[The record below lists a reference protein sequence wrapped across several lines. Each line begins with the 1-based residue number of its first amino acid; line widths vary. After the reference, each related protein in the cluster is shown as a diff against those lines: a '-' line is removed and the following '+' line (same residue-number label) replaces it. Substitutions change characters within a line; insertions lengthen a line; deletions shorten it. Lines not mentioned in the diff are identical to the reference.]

1 MDLRR
6 AISPLPRRRRRAEQ
20 LPLSTRCCWCRF
32 WKEARPDLFWPIC
45 NDQHR
50 LVEKAVDVGGKA
62 GGLVG

>member
-6 AISPLPRRRRRAEQ
+6 AISPLPRRRRAEQ

-45 NDQHR
+45 NDRHR
-50 LVEKAVDVGGKA
+50 LVEKVADVGGKA